1 MIYLGVYVADL
12 EMPWVRSFKEKRS
25 LGAAR
30 DRKSSKRRFPV
41 SVARLDGLNA
51 HDWERIGAA
60 ALSSD
65 PEWLEGMLNKVHDFV
80 SSHGDFRV
88 RFSDINLEVWDVP
101 GDE

>member
-12 EMPWVRSFKEKRS
+12 EMPWVRSLKEKRS
-25 LGAAR
+25 VVRPITEKL
-30 DRKSSKRRFPV
+30 KTRFPV

-51 HDWERIGAA
+51 HGWERIGAA

-88 RFSDINLEVWDVP
+88 RFSDIGIEVWDLP
-101 GDE
+101 GNG